1 MTYASEILCADNY
14 ELFDR
19 VCARLNAKPIE
30 PIDIIASDIGVTV
43 DELCRWVIAYRA
55 PKNKRP
61 PYQSPKLSP
70 IAQPRRE
77 TGPADT
83 RSPDSRR
90 LLNWKKATEGARAAR
105 QALETAER

>member
-1 MTYASEILCADNY
+1 MSYASEILCADNY

-55 PKNKRP
+55 PKHKRP
-61 PYQSPKLSP
+61 PYQSPKLAP
-70 IAQPRRE
+70 IAQPRRD
-77 TGPADT
+77 TGPVEA
-83 RSPDSRR
+83 RSHDAQRF
-90 LLNWKKATEGARAAR
+90 LAWKKASEGAREARLAAEEK
-105 QALETAER
+105 A